1 MNPYANNYIL
11 AIHMEYSPYSE
22 ILLASHDGDL
32 PGWRANELSSMPI
45 GLSWL
50 DLSTGQF
57 FTQSIRLEGLS
68 SAIARIS
75 PSEIVLDEASQIDQV
90 QTVLSLLKEE
100 KQLLT
105 YCSSTKT
112 VPVTEWSSM
121 LEVEVT
127 PTAAAD
133 FTPEEAVAGS
143 VLLHYVKMRLQGLDV
158 KLQPP
163 ERYQATETMGI
174 DKNSM
179 KALEIKETIRDQLF
193 KGSLLHAIRRT
204 VTKSGARLLNE
215 WLSMVHLSMNLLI

>member
-11 AIHMEYSPYSE
+11 AVHVEYSPYSE
-22 ILLASHDGDL
+22 VLRVSHDRDMLGM
-32 PGWRANELSSMPI
+32 RAGELSSMPI

-57 FTQSIRLEGLS
+57 FTQSVRLEGLS

-75 PSEIVLDEASQIDQV
+75 PSEIVLDEALQVDQL

-100 KQLLT
+100 KHLLT
-105 YCSSTKT
+105 YCSSPGT
-112 VPVTEWSSM
+112 VPITDWSSM
-121 LEVEVT
+121 LEVEVPST
-127 PTAAAD
+127 VAAD
-133 FTPEEAVAGS
+133 FTQEEVVAGS
-143 VLLHYVKMRLQGLDV
+143 VLLHYVKMRLQGLTV
-158 KLQPP
+158 KLQAP
-163 ERYQATETMGI
+163 ERYQATEIMGI

-193 KGSLLHAIRRT
+193 KGSLLHTIRRT

-215 WLSMVHLSMNLLI
+215 WISMAHPSVYLLI